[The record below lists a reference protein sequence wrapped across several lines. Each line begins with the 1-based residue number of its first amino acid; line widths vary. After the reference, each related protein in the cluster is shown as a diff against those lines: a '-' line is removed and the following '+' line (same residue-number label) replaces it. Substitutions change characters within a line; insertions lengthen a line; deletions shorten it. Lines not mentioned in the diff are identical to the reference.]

1 MITLIKIRV
10 FLVIIVCNNNMIKI
24 VIVVVM
30 IIILISV
37 VYNNSKADNSDR
49 NNSNNSSNNI
59 NFHNH
64 GKEYKKLSYIRF
76 FLQISHSISIAYCSK
91 KMSMISWPLQSWIG
105 NHFKV
110 YGRYLRHRRRGI
122 VLINSPLHFVIP
134 RRCS

>member
-76 FLQISHSISIAYCSK
+76 FFYRFHIL
-91 KMSMISWPLQSWIG
+91 
-105 NHFKV
+105 
-110 YGRYLRHRRRGI
+110 
-122 VLINSPLHFVIP
+122 SPLHIAVKK
-134 RRCS
+134 CL